1 MHDGTKNA
9 AASSQ
14 PRLIALH
21 PEDNVLVAL
30 GAVGPGACQIGAQG
44 EITLHSAITLG
55 HKVAARPIAAGET
68 VFKYGMP
75 IGIATRDI
83 ARGEH
88 VHVHNIA
95 SRYTETH
102 YRGDEAGL

>member
-1 MHDGTKNA
+1 MTTHSRAKLISLHDA
-9 AASSQ
+9 
-14 PRLIALH
+14 
-21 PEDNVLVAL
+21 DNVLVAL
-30 GAVGPGACQIGAQG
+30 GAVGPGVASVSAG
-44 EITLHSAITLG
+44 EDITLNSAITLG
-55 HKVAARPIAAGET
+55 HKVASRSITAGES
-68 VFKYGMP
+68 VIKYGMP

-102 YRGDEAGL
+102 YRSDEAGLSDA